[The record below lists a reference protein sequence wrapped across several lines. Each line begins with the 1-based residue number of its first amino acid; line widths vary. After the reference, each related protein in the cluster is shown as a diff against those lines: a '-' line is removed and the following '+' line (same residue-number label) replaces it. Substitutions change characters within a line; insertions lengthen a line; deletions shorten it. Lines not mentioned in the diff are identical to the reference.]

1 MNENTAH
8 SDLAGEIRVA
18 EGIRDRLRI
27 AAENARPLDTD
38 LSDQWAAEAAAL
50 TLLIDAVRGYEAM
63 MDEWERHGWT
73 IGPSGFGP
81 DGKRAWWRV
90 GYTAFADRADMSLH
104 DVDNDSVV
112 GADSLLEAVRL
123 AAFRAVAKEG
133 DE

>member
-63 MDEWERHGWT
+63 LSE
-73 IGPSGFGP
+73 
-81 DGKRAWWRV
+81 
-90 GYTAFADRADMSLH
+90 ADM
-104 DVDNDSVV
+104 VIVMKGGKSVRKEKGERSV
-112 GADSLLEAVRL
+112 LYDELWGCFLDEDLKAATKKRVQRYDTPL